1 MIWRGSRG
9 WLVGMSVVVVL
20 ITLGVT
26 VVPPSPNPQQSS
38 LAPSLSHLFGTTP
51 DGRDLVLLCLTAM
64 VRAAGESLWAT
75 TLTVLAGSMVGL
87 AAANLAGGFVDRT
100 QSVVAKVLD
109 CIGPFLLAACLASI
123 APRVNA
129 WKLAVFLAMVTWPTV
144 GTVVRS
150 EALAISRLAYVEA
163 ARAIGV
169 KPLRMALNHYLPAM
183 LDRLAPL
190 CFALF
195 GGFIA
200 LYGALGFIGVGIAT
214 EQGLGFMMFDAQ
226 SFIRSA
232 PWYWISCFVAF
243 VVLLLA
249 SAVMVWVI
257 KWLHSRQTQ
266 DAPTVGGL

>member
-1 MIWRGSRG
+1 MIQRGTKG
-9 WLVGMSVVVVL
+9 WLIGVSTVAAVIM
-20 ITLGVT
+20 LGAT
-26 VVPPSPNPQQSS
+26 VSSPSPNPQQAS
-38 LAPSLSHLFGTTP
+38 LAPSLSHLFGTAP
-51 DGRDLVLLCLTAM
+51 DGRDLLLLCITAM
-64 VRAAGESLWAT
+64 VKAAGESLWAT
-75 TLTVLAGSMVGL
+75 ALTVLAGCLVGL
-87 AAANLAGGFVDRT
+87 VAANFAGGFVDRT
-100 QSVVAKVLD
+100 QNVVSKALD

-129 WKLAVFLAMVTWPTV
+129 WKLAVFLAMVTWPSV
-144 GTVVRS
+144 STVVRS

-169 KPLRMALNHYLPAM
+169 KPLSLTANHYVPAM

-214 EQGLGFMMFDAQ
+214 EQGLGFMLFDAQ

-243 VVLLLA
+243 VVLLLS
-249 SAVMVWVI
+249 SAGMVWAI
-257 KWLHSRQTQ
+257 RRIHLRQIH
-266 DAPTVGGL
+266 DDLEVSDS